1 MNRLPLG
8 VIAGLDP
15 AIHPEPDAA
24 FACAMDA
31 RVKPAHDG
39 IGWGGALR
47 HRSLVTATGHL
58 SNREIA
64 R

>member
-1 MNRLPLG
+1 
-8 VIAGLDP
+8 
-15 AIHPEPDAA
+15 
-24 FACAMDA
+24 MDA

-47 HRSLVTATGHL
+47 HRSLATAGGHL
-58 SNREIA
+58 SIRDFA

>member
-1 MNRLPLG
+1 MSSLPLG

-15 AIHPEPDAA
+15 AIHLETTAA
-24 FACAMDA
+24 FACQMDA

-39 IGWGGALR
+39 VGWGGALR
-47 HRSLVTATGHL
+47 HRSLATANGHL
-58 SNREIA
+58 SIREFA